1 MMIWNP
7 GCFER
12 LREPSLW
19 SVTDCQI
26 PPKDAVP
33 DNRGRW
39 RQGPEK
45 AGLALPQNSA
55 LPLPSS
61 NSSIAGTSI
70 LLPSQFVTS
79 TLCGILVLSAPS
91 VFLSLGLSMALSAPA
106 LACQS
111 PVTQHL
117 LGAPG
122 SQALLLASPQLPKC
136 RAGAST
142 SLLALESN
150 ARSSAFTG
158 GPQMPSADFSHSGYS
173 PGRDC
178 RASRPTRQPD
188 WGQPTSQTAAELGV
202 QRKRFVPVTMKA
214 AEGGDLLQATDSKLF
229 QCNWHLPGASVLP
242 LDLKTLGKSRRCL
255 WVPSARAP
263 RDLSGVSSFCSF
275 LRPGGTGAGR
285 TASTIWKAQRQVQ
298 NAHTGLDLS
307 VPTYQEVRGKMMS
320 GHVEYQVVVVTRLP
334 AFKSPKHRP
343 DDVVQFMVSKKYSE
357 IEEFYQ
363 KLMSRYPQAALPLLP
378 RKILFVGE
386 SDIRERRA
394 VFNDIM
400 RQIAKD
406 GELVSSPELLE
417 FLGTKPSGA
426 SDLIGRR
433 LQEQEKEETDGD
445 PGDGLDFFQE
455 PDKTGSGAPLPD
467 GLSHQGAEEEEE
479 EEEEEVLDPLGI
491 MRTILAFC
499 QIIGTLIPPPFST
512 VLQIFLAGAEQSH
525 RLVLSGP
532 LDPLGPVPGIHPG
545 QPGAPLLFPC
555 FSWGSPS
562 HPCFG
567 PFVAKNLQADSH

>member
-1 MMIWNP
+1 MQP
-7 GCFER
+7 G
-12 LREPSLW
+12 
-19 SVTDCQI
+19 
-26 PPKDAVP
+26 
-33 DNRGRW
+33 
-39 RQGPEK
+39 
-45 AGLALPQNSA
+45 
-55 LPLPSS
+55 
-61 NSSIAGTSI
+61 
-70 LLPSQFVTS
+70 
-79 TLCGILVLSAPS
+79 PS
-91 VFLSLGLSMALSAPA
+91 VL
-106 LACQS
+106 
-111 PVTQHL
+111 V
-117 LGAPG
+117 
-122 SQALLLASPQLPKC
+122 AS
-136 RAGAST
+136 
-142 SLLALESN
+142 
-150 ARSSAFTG
+150 
-158 GPQMPSADFSHSGYS
+158 
-173 PGRDC
+173 
-178 RASRPTRQPD
+178 
-188 WGQPTSQTAAELGV
+188 
-202 QRKRFVPVTMKA
+202 
-214 AEGGDLLQATDSKLF
+214 
-229 QCNWHLPGASVLP
+229 
-242 LDLKTLGKSRRCL
+242 
-255 WVPSARAP
+255 
-263 RDLSGVSSFCSF
+263 
-275 LRPGGTGAGR
+275 
-285 TASTIWKAQRQVQ
+285 RQVQ

-491 MRTILAFC
+491 MRTKKPKKPRAPAPA
-499 QIIGTLIPPPFST
+499 TPRAPPAGSLTIFEEAAAEEEEELFSP
-512 VLQIFLAGAEQSH
+512 
-525 RLVLSGP
+525 RRR
-532 LDPLGPVPGIHPG
+532 
-545 QPGAPLLFPC
+545 PGAQPLL
-555 FSWGSPS
+555 S
-562 HPCFG
+562 
-567 PFVAKNLQADSH
+567 L